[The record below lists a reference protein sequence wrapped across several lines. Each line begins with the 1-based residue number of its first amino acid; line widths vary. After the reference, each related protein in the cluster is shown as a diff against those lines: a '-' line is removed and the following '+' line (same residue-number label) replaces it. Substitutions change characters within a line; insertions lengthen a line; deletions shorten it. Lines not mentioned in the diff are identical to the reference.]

1 MNAIKWRKP
10 LGAICLCLAVIFV
23 IACVQPTIKAYALEK
38 SIAGYLNER
47 KINYSSVEIS
57 TDTLTVNLI
66 SSGKDRCTVD
76 DVNAIHSVYT
86 AVHSR
91 DVDSAI
97 MNVQI
102 NVYNSDAKQIY
113 NYYQADVAAANDYS
127 GFKDEIS
134 AQDSKLLAD
143 DPKSTL
149 SNIIASHSFVVEDIS
164 FSKAD
169 GISGQCVSIMVAP
182 VRMDLVS
189 LSDLRRLYDAIET
202 YSIPSREITQC
213 CLSMVDENG
222 ECMFYLTGDFG
233 FGNITAWVSPTMEDS
248 IIENEGPQH

>member
-1 MNAIKWRKP
+1 MNAIKWGKP
-10 LGAICLCLAVIFV
+10 FGVVCVCLAVILV
-23 IACVQPTIKAYALEK
+23 IACVQPTIKAYALEQ
-38 SIAGYLNER
+38 SIDGYLNER
-47 KINYSSVEIS
+47 KINYSSVEINK
-57 TDTLTVNLI
+57 DTLEVNLI

-102 NVYNSDAKQIY
+102 NIYNSDAKQIY
-113 NYYQADVAAANDYS
+113 SCYQADVAAASEYS
-127 GFKDEIS
+127 GFKDKIN
-134 AQDSKLLAD
+134 AQDSKSFAD
-143 DPKSTL
+143 DPKSAL
-149 SNIIASHSFVVEDIS
+149 SNIITSHSFLVDDIS
-164 FSKAD
+164 FAKAD
-169 GISGQCVSIMVAP
+169 GIKGQCVSIMVNP

-189 LSDLRRLYDAIET
+189 LSDLRILYEAIET
-202 YSIPSREITQC
+202 YAIPSREITQC

-222 ECMFYLTGDFG
+222 ECMFYFTGDFS